1 MIIKASANNKDELYR
16 IWKNV
21 FAHDDHGS
29 IDFFFKHY
37 YDECQT
43 YIIKNEHEIISGV
56 CVFTVP
62 MHLLSRVIH
71 VSYLVGIFTKE
82 EYQRKGY
89 MKTLLH
95 EVLDICSNNTLM
107 TILMAY
113 NPKVYEPLGFVPF
126 INHQIVQLS
135 SSMITPVSTMNV
147 TYQVESEQLLK
158 AYNKFMNYFDGYKR
172 RNCQDFDVLKED
184 LQAQHGKLVGYIEN
198 QEVLGYMMYVV
209 QNQQIEIIEIV
220 YFTVDTLMRLLFFAS
235 NINSNIKVHIST
247 KENWKSIFPKAT
259 VEIQEFLY
267 GRINDITLF
276 NDLYNTSIE
285 SLSEIDHLMNKPLFF
300 NEYQ

>member
-1 MIIKASANNKDELYR
+1 MIIKASAKYKTEIYR

-29 IDFFFKHY
+29 IDFFFAHY

-43 YIIKNEHEIISGV
+43 YIIKNEREIISGV

-62 MHLLSRVIH
+62 IHLFSKVIY

-82 EYQRKGY
+82 DYQRKGY

-95 EVLDICSNNTLM
+95 EVLDICSNNTL
-107 TILMAY
+107 ISVLMAY
-113 NPKVYEPLGFVPF
+113 NPIVYEPLGFVPF

-158 AYNKFMNYFDGYKR
+158 AYNKFMNYFDGYKS
-172 RNCQDFDVLKED
+172 RNSQDFDVLKED
-184 LQAQHGKLVGYIEN
+184 LQSQHGKLVGYIEN

-209 QNQQIEIIEIV
+209 HDQQIEIIEIV
-220 YFTVDTLMRLLFFAS
+220 YFTVDTLMRLLYFAS

-247 KENWKSIFPKAT
+247 KENWKGIFPKAT
-259 VEIQEFLY
+259 VENQEFLY
-267 GRINDITLF
+267 GRINDVALF
-276 NDLYNTSIE
+276 NDLFNTSIQ
-285 SLSEIDHLMNKPLFF
+285 SLSEIDQLVNKPLFF